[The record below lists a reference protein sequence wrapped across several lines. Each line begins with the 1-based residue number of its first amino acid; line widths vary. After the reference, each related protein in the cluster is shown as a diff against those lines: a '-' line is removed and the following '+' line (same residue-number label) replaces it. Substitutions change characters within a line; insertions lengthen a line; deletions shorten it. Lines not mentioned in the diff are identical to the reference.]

1 MSARKLPTAAA
12 GFLLAAS
19 FGLVALAPGPA
30 SAAEDAMQVAEK
42 RSAAMKSMGGAM
54 RTIKGFAGGRGSQD
68 DAAKA
73 VAVIASTAPNITS
86 LFPKGTGMEALP
98 KSEAKPVI
106 WEKWDEF
113 GAAAKTLGEKAAV
126 LAAAIEAG
134 DKDKIGMAF
143 GDLGRVGCGGC
154 HRVFREKRN

>member
-1 MSARKLPTAAA
+1 MPAIRLPTAVA
-12 GFLLAAS
+12 GVFIAAS
-19 FGLVALAPGPA
+19 MGLVALAQGPSA
-30 SAAEDAMQVAEK
+30 SAQDAQQVAEK

-54 RTIKGFAGGRGSQD
+54 RVIKGYTGGRGSKD
-68 DAAKA
+68 DVVKA

-86 LFPKGTGMEALP
+86 LFPKGTGMDALP

-113 GAAAKTLGEKAAV
+113 GAAAKTLGDKAAV

-134 DKDKIGMAF
+134 DKAKIGMAF

-154 HRVFREKRN
+154 HQVFREKRN